1 MEGDD
6 RTRFCGQCKL
16 NVYNVSSLSDQE
28 TVKLMRGAQ
37 DTQERLCLRL
47 YRRTDGT
54 IITDNC
60 PVGLRKIRDRIKLRV
75 AMILALLASIGFIN
89 AVQAQGLVGAP
100 VEAGRLGQSNEIA
113 DITTPITN
121 IDFNVLSRS
130 TLTTA
135 AIWLAANRRAS
146 FTILGIGLTVILFLA
161 GVFTGLCSEHY
172 IWCR

>member
-16 NVYNVSSLSDQE
+16 NVYNVSALSDQE
-28 TVKLMRGAQ
+28 AVKLMRGAL
-37 DTQERLCLRL
+37 DTQERLCFRL

-60 PVGLRKIRDRIKLRV
+60 PLGLRKIRDRIKLRL

-113 DITTPITN
+113 VITPITN
-121 IDFNVLSRS
+121 IDFNRLTGY

-161 GVFTGLCSEHY
+161 GVLTGLCSEHDT
-172 IWCR
+172 WFR